1 MTILP
6 YQLYACVHYINLF
19 RNIHLSILLFLLLVL
34 LFTGSSSSSFSSL
47 ASGLFCSISF
57 VAKFSDSG
65 IGVFSKLGSIGFSYF
80 TLVIKLANPTTCKL
94 SLVKP
99 LGPMKFN
106 NRDNSLDLVVVYL
119 IHFPELGS

>member
-1 MTILP
+1 MHVYIILIYFETST
-6 YQLYACVHYINLF
+6 YQFFFFFFLF
-19 RNIHLSILLFLLLVL
+19 FFLSEVVVVV
-34 LFTGSSSSSFSSL
+34 FSSL

-80 TLVIKLANPTTCKL
+80 TLVIKPANPTTCKL